1 MKLVTF
7 TSDSGHPKL
16 GALTGDSKRV
26 VDLQAVHRRD
36 LAAAHPALQSMQD
49 LIDGGS
55 DGLGAAARCLAAA
68 TSAEEQPLEQVR
80 LLAPLPRPPQIRDC
94 LCFEDHLTN
103 AMEMASKQTGQL
115 PSQQQVNMLETMRRQ
130 PIWYKA
136 NRFAVVGPDHEVRWP
151 AYSQMMDYELEMGM
165 VLGRTGVNISRN
177 DAGDHI
183 FGYTVFNDLSARDT
197 QFAEMVG
204 GLGPTKGKDFD
215 GANVF
220 GPCIVTADEF
230 DPGNATMTVR
240 INGEVRSEGNSSSML
255 YRFEDLIAFISRDE
269 TLHAG
274 EILCSGTV
282 GGGCGIEQGRLLES
296 GDVVELEIEGIGVLR
311 NRIVSADH
319 HQPTGETHA

>member
-7 TSDSGHPKL
+7 ETDDNSRKL
-16 GALTGDSKRV
+16 GALTEDSKRV
-26 VDLQAVHRRD
+26 TDLQAVHLR
-36 LAAAHPALQSMQD
+36 AHGANHPSLESMQH
-49 LIDGGS
+49 LIEGGS
-55 DGLGAAARCLAAA
+55 DALAVAARCLAEA
-68 TSAEEQPLEQVR
+68 TSAEQQSLGGVR
-80 LLAPLPRPPQIRDC
+80 LLAPLPQPPQIRDC
-94 LCFEDHLTN
+94 LCFEDHVIN
-103 AMEMASKQTGQL
+103 AMETASRQTGQ
-115 PSQQQVNMLETMRRQ
+115 PPAQRHVDMLETMRKQ

-151 AYSQMMDYELEMGM
+151 SHSRLMDYELEMGM
-165 VLGRTGVNISRN
+165 VLGRTGVNIGRD
-177 DAGDHI
+177 DAGDYI
-183 FGYTVFNDLSARDT
+183 FGYTIFNDLSARDT
-197 QFAEMVG
+197 QMTEMVG

-230 DPGNATMTVR
+230 DPNSAKMSVR
-240 INGEVRSEGNSSSML
+240 VNGELRSEGSSSSML
-255 YRFEDLIAFISRDE
+255 YRFEDLIAYISRDE

-282 GGGCGIEQGRLLES
+282 GGGCGLEQGRFLES

-319 HQPTGETHA
+319 ED